1 MATLRWS
8 LTSGRRAP
16 MMVQLLQRA
25 TLGGTTEKRKDS
37 GWLGWLRPAAP
48 FTRPDGTPSQ
58 TSSLVWPTLSALV
71 LPNFLRELARLL
83 RAVPKKKVSHS
94 RKRMRSAHKASLSI
108 SVSASVLL
116 AANPNVNTSCVSIAT
131 PIRSSNA
138 VRASRLLGRR
148 ASPPEP
154 HSLPTPI
161 PIHSSCP
168 LAQER
173 YKKKKKKEIPQC
185 CLPGSSSHRSIKIHK
200 NLYFFFLSMMM
211 AVCWWFYLFFFEKL
225 P

>member
-1 MATLRWS
+1 LRWS

-94 RKRMRSAHKASLSI
+94 RKRMRSAHKGIPLNLSLGLCP
-108 SVSASVLL
+108 ACGEPKRQHFLCLHCYADKVLE
-116 AANPNVNTSCVSIAT
+116 
-131 PIRSSNA
+131 RS
-138 VRASRLLGRR
+138 
-148 ASPPEP
+148 
-154 HSLPTPI
+154 
-161 PIHSSCP
+161 
-168 LAQER
+168 
-173 YKKKKKKEIPQC
+173 K
-185 CLPGSSSHRSIKIHK
+185 SIKTP
-200 NLYFFFLSMMM
+200 
-211 AVCWWFYLFFFEKL
+211 WEKGIT